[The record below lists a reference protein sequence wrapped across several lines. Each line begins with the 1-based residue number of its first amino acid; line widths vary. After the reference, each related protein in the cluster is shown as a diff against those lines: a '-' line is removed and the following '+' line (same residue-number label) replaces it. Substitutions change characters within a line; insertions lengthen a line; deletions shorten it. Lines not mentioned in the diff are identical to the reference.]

1 MTWDGVE
8 HRQNDAVLQR
18 LDDVVQRLDTL
29 NDSIHGTNA
38 TPGLRI
44 RVDRLEQDRKRSDRY
59 HIAWATAAISACVA
73 WFVGK

>member
-1 MTWDGVE
+1 MAWDGIE
-8 HRQNDAVLQR
+8 QRRNDPVLAR

-29 NDSIHGTNA
+29 NNSIHGTNA
-38 TPGLRI
+38 TPGLRM
-44 RVDRLEQDRKRSDRY
+44 RVDRLEQSKRRQDKY